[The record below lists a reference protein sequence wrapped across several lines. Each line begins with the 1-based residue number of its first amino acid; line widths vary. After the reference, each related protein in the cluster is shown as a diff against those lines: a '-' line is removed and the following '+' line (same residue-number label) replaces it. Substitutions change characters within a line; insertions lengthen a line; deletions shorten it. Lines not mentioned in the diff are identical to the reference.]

1 MSFRA
6 DGIFFVFFYCIIM
19 PTYKAFVIFLKT
31 AYVLIKITK
40 TEKERSFSAAKA
52 NVAAPVF
59 YRVSSCLRAG
69 RKHLSVP
76 SI

>member
-1 MSFRA
+1 MQRYYLSEINLFINDRKIT
-6 DGIFFVFFYCIIM
+6 DV
-19 PTYKAFVIFLKT
+19 YKRQ

-59 YRVSSCLRAG
+59 YRAVSYT
-69 RKHLSVP
+69 HLA
-76 SI
+76 